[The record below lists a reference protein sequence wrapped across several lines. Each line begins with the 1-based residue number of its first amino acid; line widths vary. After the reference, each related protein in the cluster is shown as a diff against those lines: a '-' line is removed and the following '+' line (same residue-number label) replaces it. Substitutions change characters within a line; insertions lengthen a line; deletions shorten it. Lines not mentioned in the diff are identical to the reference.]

1 MYKKRLVVL
10 IVSILLL
17 TGCTKITDNLDQ
29 IVDTI
34 MAKDNNYVNTV
45 STGYELCL
53 PIGVKQVVDN
63 EYNQQFKIG
72 NRYIYLYVDT
82 VSYYYKNMLNYK
94 SEDSYNYYYRELSLN
109 DKTGYI
115 GIDKKED
122 DLYFTEIVYNYSKIE
137 FYATRDELP
146 FILANAL
153 IIQRSIKYND
163 NLIDLELANNVNDGR
178 EIKYELDGP
187 KDNQSTFSDVLHEY
201 VPEETSE
208 VELPDDINWERC
220 NYEING

>member
-10 IVSILLL
+10 IVSLLLL
-17 TGCTKITDNLDQ
+17 TGCTKVTDNLDE

-34 MAKDNNYVNTV
+34 MAKDHNYVNTV

-63 EYNQQFKIG
+63 DYNQQFKVG

-82 VSYYYKNMLNYK
+82 ISYYYKNMLNYK
-94 SEDSYNYYYRELSLN
+94 NEDSYNYYYHELNLN
-109 DKTGYI
+109 NKTGYI

-122 DLYFTEIVYNYSKIE
+122 DLYFAEIVYNYSKIE
-137 FYATRDELP
+137 FYATYDELP
-146 FILANAL
+146 LVLANAL
-153 IIQRSIKYND
+153 LIQRSIKYND
-163 NLIDLELANNVNDGR
+163 NLIDLELGNNATDGR

-187 KDNQSTFSDVLHEY
+187 KDNQSTFSDVLQEY
-201 VPEETSE
+201 VPEEVPE
-208 VELPDDINWERC
+208 VELPDDIN
-220 NYEING
+220 